1 MEESVTTAFEEE
13 IQWWYTR
20 RFTESF
26 LYNTAEKCPRNTMK
40 GYKYWYQVDVAE
52 NGWMEITQVACW
64 LNIVKRKRMNSLNAV
79 LVDRRVTV
87 AHTALAVYGDEE
99 HISGGVAQ
107 NKIATTH
114 SSFRFPPVDHEYFV
128 VVSAVCDG

>member
-1 MEESVTTAFEEE
+1 
-13 IQWWYTR
+13 
-20 RFTESF
+20 
-26 LYNTAEKCPRNTMK
+26 MK

-64 LNIVKRKRMNSLNAV
+64 LNIVKRRRMNSLNAV

-128 VVSAVCDG
+128 VVSAVYDG